1 VSHKEDVYIKVFIGI
16 LIGLSVFT
24 VAIIILANSVG
35 VLPLEGVRGN
45 PMSEQ
50 AVNERIS
57 PVGKVKVAREAS
69 AEPAAAAP
77 AERSGKEIVQ
87 EVCAACHSAG
97 VAGAPKIGDK
107 AAWAP
112 RADQGMA
119 TLLDHSI
126 NGYKG
131 MPARGGNPKLSDD
144 EMKKA
149 VAYLLEEAG
158 VSAGQGGQSAAATPA
173 PAEKIAAADGEK
185 VYTTACAACHATGAA
200 GSPRFGDKAAWGKRI
215 AQGMD
220 TLKQHALKGFRAMPP
235 KGGRM
240 DLSDAAVVAAV
251 GYMVEQ
257 SQ

>member
-1 VSHKEDVYIKVFIGI
+1 VSNKDDVFIKVFIGI

-35 VLPLEGVRGN
+35 VLHLEGVSGN

-57 PVGKVKVAREAS
+57 PVGKVKVAPEAS
-69 AEPAAAAP
+69 AEP
-77 AERSGKEIVQ
+77 S
-87 EVCAACHSAG
+87 
-97 VAGAPKIGDK
+97 GAPKIGDK
-107 AAWAP
+107 DAWAP

-119 TLLDHSI
+119 TLLDHAV

-144 EMKKA
+144 EMKNA

-158 VSAGQGGQSAAATPA
+158 VSAVEGGKTAAAAPPAAEGAAAAPGEKSAAA
-173 PAEKIAAADGEK
+173 EGEK

-200 GSPRFGDKAAWGKRI
+200 AWGKRI

-220 TLKQHALKGFRAMPP
+220 TLKEHALKGFRAMPA

-240 DLSDAAVVAAV
+240 DLSDAAVVAAM